1 MKGKFEKQGKKPF
14 RQRKKW
20 LPGLQGLG
28 RREKA
33 VLVLAVCLILLGLVL
48 ILAPRFTSRDQEK
61 VIQDGL
67 SQFESITGR
76 TDEPTGPQKP
86 AETTAPVETE
96 ADVEQIVL
104 YPELYSAMEAYNAYL
119 VSGGQNTMYNRTGAF
134 ASIQIDLSEY
144 GITETEVV
152 GVVSIPSIGVEMP
165 LYLGATSEHMAAGFA
180 QMSYTS
186 MPIGG
191 ESTNCV
197 VAGHRGW
204 RGAKYMMDADKI
216 ALGDMVFLQN
226 YWRTL
231 SYRVVEIRVVKRYE
245 LEAIEI
251 QEGKDLLTLMT
262 CTPVGVGTHRLLIIC
277 ERVE

>member
-1 MKGKFEKQGKKPF
+1 MRGKFEKQEKKPF
-14 RQRKKW
+14 RQRRKW
-20 LPGLQGLG
+20 LPGLQGLS
-28 RREKA
+28 RRRKA
-33 VLVLAVCLILLGLVL
+33 ALVVAVCLVFLGLGL
-48 ILAPRFTSRDQEK
+48 ILAPRFTSREQEK
-61 VIQDGL
+61 VIQQGL
-67 SQFESITGR
+67 SQFESVTGGVVE
-76 TDEPTGPQKP
+76 TTAAQEP
-86 AETTAPVETE
+86 AETTAPPETQTD
-96 ADVEQIVL
+96 AEQIVL

-119 VSGGQNTMYNRTGAF
+119 VSGGQNTMYKQISAF
-134 ASIQIDLSEY
+134 SSTQIDLSEY

-152 GVVSIPSIGVEMP
+152 GVVSVPSIGVEMP
-165 LYLGATSEHMAAGFA
+165 LYLGATGEHMAAGFA
-180 QMSYTS
+180 QLSYTS

-216 ALGDMVFLQN
+216 ALGDMVFLRN

-262 CTPVGVGTHRLLIIC
+262 CTPVGVGSHRLLIIC

>member
-1 MKGKFEKQGKKPF
+1 MRGRVKKKEGTSL
-14 RQRKKW
+14 RQRMIR
-20 LPGLQGLG
+20 LS
-28 RREKA
+28 RAEKV
-33 VLVLAVCLILLGLVL
+33 VLVLAVCLILLGLGL
-48 ILAPRFTSRDQEK
+48 ILAPRFTSRSQEK
-61 VIQDGL
+61 VIAQGL
-67 SQFESITGR
+67 FQFESFTGGIAE
-76 TDEPTGPQKP
+76 TTPAHPP
-86 AETTAPVETE
+86 AETGPEATPAETQPNI
-96 ADVEQIVL
+96 DPIIL

-119 VSGGQNTMYNRTGAF
+119 VSGGQNTMYKQVDAF
-134 ASIQIDLSEY
+134 SATQIDLSQY

-152 GVVSIPSIGVEMP
+152 GVVSVPSIGVEMP

-180 QMSYTS
+180 QLSYTS

-204 RGAKYMMDADKI
+204 RGAKYLLDADKI

-226 YWRTL
+226 YWCTL
-231 SYRVVEIRVVKRYE
+231 SYRVVEIREVKRYE

-251 QEGKDLLTLMT
+251 QEDKDLLTLMT
-262 CTPVGVGTHRLLIIC
+262 CTPVGVGSHRLLIIC